1 MIKSMTGYGR
11 SDLQEGNKKIV
22 VEIRA
27 VNHRYNDFNIRVARC
42 YSFLED
48 YLREYLQK
56 HIHRG
61 KISVG
66 VNIDS
71 KEEDDKLVML
81 NNSLVKSY
89 ISTLKQLKNE
99 YALIDDISV
108 STVARY
114 TDIFKVER
122 AEEDEEKLWNTVKK
136 SVDIALDDFIAMR
149 IREGERLKKDILN
162 ISSYLE
168 KIVYEIEE
176 RSPQVVVEYRGK
188 IESRIKEFLTD
199 VTLDE
204 NRLMTEIAIFA
215 DKINTNEEIV
225 RLKSHIKELD
235 KILESNKPVGR
246 KLDFLIQE
254 MNREINTIGSK
265 ANDLYISKRV
275 VIVKA
280 EIEKMREQ
288 VQNLE

>member
-11 SDLQEGNKKIV
+11 SDLQEDNKKIV
-22 VEIRA
+22 VEIRG

-61 KISVG
+61 KISVSL
-66 VNIDS
+66 NIDS
-71 KEEDDKLVML
+71 TGEEDKLIML
-81 NNSLVKSY
+81 NKSLAKSY
-89 ISTLKQLKNE
+89 INSLYQLRDE
-99 YALIDDISV
+99 YGLIDDISACN
-108 STVARY
+108 VARY

-122 AEEDEEKLWNTVKK
+122 VEDDEEKLWETVKK
-136 SVDIALDDFIAMR
+136 SVDIALNDFLAMR
-149 IREGERLKKDILN
+149 VREGERLKKDILS
-162 ISSYLE
+162 ISDYIE
-168 KIVYEIEE
+168 KAVSEIEE
-176 RSPQVVVEYRGK
+176 RSPKVVDEYRAK
-188 IESRIKEFLTD
+188 IESRIREFLAD
-199 VTLDE
+199 SSIDE
-204 NRLMTEIAIFA
+204 NRLLTEVAIFA
-215 DKINTNEEIV
+215 DKLNTNEEIV

-235 KILESNKPVGR
+235 KILLSDNPVGR
-246 KLDFLIQE
+246 RLDFLIQE

-288 VQNLE
+288 IQNIE